1 MASEICSLWKF
12 TSAYLNQIPREII
25 FLLTKNLH
33 EKSITESQDR
43 RNFDSACALFVIC
56 IRVTLSYSTSM
67 KNAPV
72 LSQSDANNF
81 FIFIIILI
89 TQGRREVTMCM
100 VRFWTILQ
108 LKTSKKKT
116 FRKLLV
122 WFNRTRDGIF
132 RLGHIILHTINAL
145 LPLHNYLRLSQ
156 ILYLDIISIGN
167 HYFSRANWNDQ
178 AIINFS
184 LDNKFHPPHKLV
196 YFSTS

>member
-1 MASEICSLWKF
+1 MLISTSEFSKDSETARARMASEICSLWKF
-12 TSAYLNQIPREII
+12 TSAYLNQIPREIM

-89 TQGRREVTMCM
+89 TQGRREVKCLIRAKEGNN
-100 VRFWTILQ
+100 VYGQALNYFAAQ
-108 LKTSKKKT
+108 NFQKK
-116 FRKLLV
+116 
-122 WFNRTRDGIF
+122 NI
-132 RLGHIILHTINAL
+132 
-145 LPLHNYLRLSQ
+145 
-156 ILYLDIISIGN
+156 
-167 HYFSRANWNDQ
+167 
-178 AIINFS
+178 
-184 LDNKFHPPHKLV
+184 
-196 YFSTS
+196 